1 MFVVGALLKQKHVME
16 ALYRHIC
23 DGYFQT
29 GHVAQVILIVFLT
42 LFSAILD
49 ILSCICPVGRISVDN
64 TFCTFTAHILNG

>member
-1 MFVVGALLKQKHVME
+1 ME

-29 GHVAQVILIVFLT
+29 GHEIAQVILTVFLT
-42 LFSAILD
+42 LFSEILD
-49 ILSCICPVGRISVDN
+49 ILSRICPVGRISVDN